1 MAEDQEAAGAQGAA
15 QPLANFRYG
24 VYANPGPFVGRT
36 VAEVREHLGGLWQVP
51 NDATAFKGK
60 QKLADDYVVLE
71 GDNIE
76 FHRRQGEKG

>member
-1 MAEDQEAAGAQGAA
+1 MADEAAAA
-15 QPLANFRYG
+15 QQPADGQKLANFRYG

-36 VAEVREHLGGLWQVP
+36 VAEVREHLGNLWQVP
-51 NDATAFKGK
+51 ADATAFKGK
-60 QKLADDYVVLE
+60 QKLEDNYVVLE